1 MMGVTVVVA
10 LRVVA
15 LNWGYGADLSA
26 YRDAVVAVNAGVNPY
41 VVHTHMNFVYPPSF
55 LILMGWMSGLSD
67 QVLGGLWQAMLII
80 SLIGSLLWFLT
91 WKEAMATCLPAGR
104 PFQEETGW
112 LLVVLT
118 WLFFPVGFALGMGQ
132 VSLLLLGLLTLT
144 GYCQSRKYH
153 TSAGILIGIA
163 GAIKLTPLIWL
174 LVAVKERR
182 YKTVLVGLA
191 TFGGLNLAS
200 VVYYG
205 DAGLWRG
212 FMEVMKASVVNQ
224 SVYYFNQGL
233 PALMY
238 RLGFGNWVW
247 LMTALIWAWCWWM
260 MGRVR
265 EPWERLALV
274 AAVATLSASIAWQHH
289 LVMYLPL
296 IWISFKKISAKSSLT
311 RWVWWWTVVMLIG
324 MNLKQPGQFAGS
336 SLIYNHAV
344 VGGVLLV
351 WGQSQ
356 FRKVE

>member
-1 MMGVTVVVA
+1 MKRWLSWSLFLLVILVGLRIVA
-10 LRVVA
+10 K
-15 LNWGYGADLSA
+15 NWGYGADLSA
-26 YRDAVVAVNAGVNPY
+26 YRDAVIAVNAGVNPY
-41 VVHTHMNFVYPPSF
+41 VAHTHMNFVYPPSF
-55 LILMGWMSGLSD
+55 LILMGWMVASNAIW
-67 QVLGGLWQAMLII
+67 LGRIWQILLVI
-80 SLIGSLLWFLT
+80 SLVGSVWYMTRSWRLL
-91 WKEAMATCLPAGR
+91 
-104 PFQEETGW
+104 
-112 LLVVLT
+112 LLS

-191 TFGGLNLAS
+191 TFGGLNLVSA
-200 VVYYG
+200 VYYG
-205 DAGLWRG
+205 DAGLWSG
-212 FMEVMKASVVNQ
+212 FVEVMKASVVNQ

-238 RLGFGNWVW
+238 RLGFGDWVW
-247 LMTALIWAWCWWM
+247 LLTALIWVWCWWM

-265 EPWERLALV
+265 ETWERLALV
-274 AAVATLSASIAWQHH
+274 AAAATLSASIAWQHH

-296 IWISFKKISAKSSLT
+296 IWINFKKISAKPRLT
-311 RWVWWWTVVMLIG
+311 RWLWWWTVVMLIG